1 MPSFF
6 SAFFRPLYASALK
19 LLSFRPPMSVTS
31 ATLRPDV
38 ACAFDGLAEP
48 TEATVSA
55 SAAQSASDA
64 TTVHLRIATFP
75 PWWCI

>member
-1 MPSFF
+1 
-6 SAFFRPLYASALK
+6 
-19 LLSFRPPMSVTS
+19 MSVTS

-38 ACAFDGLAEP
+38 AWAFDGLAEP

>member
-19 LLSFRPPMSVTS
+19 LLSFKPPMSVTS

-38 ACAFDGLAEP
+38 ACAFDGFAEP
-48 TEATVSA
+48 AETTVSA

-64 TTVHLRIATFP
+64 KTVHLRIATFP